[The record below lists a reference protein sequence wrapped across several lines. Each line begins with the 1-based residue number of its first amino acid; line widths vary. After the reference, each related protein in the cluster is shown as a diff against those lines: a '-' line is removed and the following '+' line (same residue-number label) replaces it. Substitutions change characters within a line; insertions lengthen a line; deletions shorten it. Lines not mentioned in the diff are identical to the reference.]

1 MFRLTTKPDTRQ
13 LLRAEHQLR
22 MARRSRPWLWMI
34 VALLGLNA
42 ALVIL
47 RLEDSAVHEDRLT
60 ALAAENRSLLDA
72 LEQGR
77 LQYRE
82 AEATQE
88 QLLGRIAVLSAQ
100 VERLQTDLAFYKQQK
115 FKQQNKPR

>member
-22 MARRSRPWLWMI
+22 IARHSRPWLWMI

-77 LQYRE
+77 LQHRE

-100 VERLQTDLAFYKQQK
+100 VERLQTDLAFFKQQK
-115 FKQQNKPR
+115 KAR